1 VQARRDGQP
10 GERLFPGE
18 AMHEAGEQGHG
29 PFGVP
34 DAGIAIGG
42 QAEVSDIPPRLV
54 AAGPAGRLVAAGP
67 AGRLVGF

>member
-1 VQARRDGQP
+1 LK
-10 GERLFPGE
+10 RLLDGE

-42 QAEVSDIPPRLV
+42 QTKVSDVPPRLV
-54 AAGPAGRLVAAGP
+54 AAAARPAGQLVAAAASP
-67 AGRLVGF
+67 AGQLVGF